1 MPKLTRRVVIKGAA
15 ACAALAAAPGH
26 ARSSAAGTLPVPLAL
41 VDYADVDLHS
51 ALHEEQLD
59 HQLQLLMSL
68 DEDSLLKPFRQMIGA
83 TAPGPELGGWYSYDP
98 ANYGLEGAYAP
109 SATFGQ
115 WISALSRMY
124 AVRRRPDIRA
134 KVLRLNRLYAATID
148 ERYYEVNRF
157 PAYCYDKLLCG
168 LIDSHSLVQDPDA
181 MGIMQRTT
189 NAALPHLP
197 GRAIENGVGWRP
209 GKDQSYSYDESYT
222 NSENFFLAYHEGAG
236 SRYKTLGTAY
246 LDEAF
251 YGPLSEGRNNL
262 AGLHAYSYVNSL
274 NSAMQAYLTLGS
286 ERHLRAAQFGFSL
299 LTQQSFATGGWGP
312 NERLQAEGTAG
323 LCRSL
328 ADSHHS
334 FETPC
339 GSYAHFKLTR
349 YLLRV
354 TGDSTYGDSMER
366 MMYNTILGAKPLLA
380 DGRTFYYADFNN
392 HGRKVYS
399 ERRWP
404 CCSGTMPQVAAD
416 YRINTYFQ
424 GHRSLY
430 VNLYLPST
438 IRWTVAGSAVLLTQA
453 TRYPFD
459 SAIEFAVQAT
469 QATEFSLMLRIPAWA
484 TGAHVAVNGRPEP
497 SDVVPGRF
505 FALRRTWRTGDRVQ
519 LELPLPTRLEPIDAE
534 HADIVATV
542 AGPLVLFPIVDD
554 APAVTRAELMAVRK
568 SGAAVWQAST
578 AAGTLSFLPFTAIQD
593 EAYSTY
599 LQVSNPA

>member
-1 MPKLTRRVVIKGAA
+1 VIKGAA
-15 ACAALAAAPGH
+15 ACAAVAAAADP
-26 ARSSAAGTLPVPLAL
+26 ARAIVARTIAPPLQL
-41 VDYADVDLHS
+41 VHHGDVDLHS
-51 ALHEEQLD
+51 ALHERQLD
-59 HQLQLLMSL
+59 HQLQILMSL

-124 AVRRRPDIRA
+124 AVRRRPAIRA
-134 KVLRLNRLYAATID
+134 KILRLNRLYAATID

-157 PAYCYDKLLCG
+157 PAYCYDKLLGG
-168 LIDSHSLVQDPDA
+168 LLDSHTLANDPDA
-181 MGIMQRTT
+181 MGILQRTT
-189 NAALPHLP
+189 DAALRHLP

-236 SRYKTLGTAY
+236 SRYRALGAAY

-251 YGPLSEGRNNL
+251 YGPLSEGRSDL

-274 NSAMQAYLTLGS
+274 NSAVQAFLTLGS

-299 LTQQSFATGGWGP
+299 LTRQSFATGGWGP
-312 NERLQAEGTAG
+312 NERLQAEGSAG
-323 LCRSL
+323 LYQSL
-328 ADSHHS
+328 VDSHHS

-339 GSYAHFKLTR
+339 GSHAHFKLTR

-366 MMYNTILGAKPLLA
+366 LMYNTILGAKPLLA

-392 HGRKVYS
+392 RGHKVYS

-438 IRWTVAGSAVLLTQA
+438 IRWTVGGSAVVLTQ
-453 TRYPFD
+453 TSRYPFD
-459 SAIEFAVQAT
+459 GAIEFAVQA
-469 QATEFSLMLRIPAWA
+469 AHPTEFSLMLRIPAWA
-484 TGAHVAVNGRPEP
+484 AGARVSVNGRLLA
-497 SDVVPGRF
+497 SDVTPGRF
-505 FALRRTWRTGDRVQ
+505 FALGRTWSAGDRVQ
-519 LELPLPTRLEPIDAE
+519 LDLPLPTRLEPIDAE

-542 AGPLVLFPIVDD
+542 AGPLVLFPMIEDP
-554 APAVTRAELMAVRK
+554 PAVSRAELMAVRK
-568 SGAAVWQAST
+568 SGPEVWQTST
-578 AAGTLSFLPFTAIQD
+578 ATGPITFLPFTAIQD
-593 EAYSTY
+593 EPYATY
-599 LQVSNPA
+599 LRVS

>member
-1 MPKLTRRVVIKGAA
+1 
-15 ACAALAAAPGH
+15 
-26 ARSSAAGTLPVPLAL
+26 
-41 VDYADVDLHS
+41 
-51 ALHEEQLD
+51 
-59 HQLQLLMSL
+59 
-68 DEDSLLKPFRQMIGA
+68 
-83 TAPGPELGGWYSYDP
+83 
-98 ANYGLEGAYAP
+98 
-109 SATFGQ
+109 
-115 WISALSRMY
+115 
-124 AVRRRPDIRA
+124 
-134 KVLRLNRLYAATID
+134 
-148 ERYYEVNRF
+148 
-157 PAYCYDKLLCG
+157 
-168 LIDSHSLVQDPDA
+168 
-181 MGIMQRTT
+181 
-189 NAALPHLP
+189 
-197 GRAIENGVGWRP
+197 
-209 GKDQSYSYDESYT
+209 
-222 NSENFFLAYHEGAG
+222 
-236 SRYKTLGTAY
+236 
-246 LDEAF
+246 
-251 YGPLSEGRNNL
+251 LSEGRNNL
-262 AGLHAYSYVNSL
+262 AGPHAYSYVNSL

-312 NERLQAEGTAG
+312 NERLQAEGTPG

-339 GSYAHFKLTR
+339 GSYAHFKLSR

-459 SAIEFAVQAT
+459 SAIEFVVQAT

-484 TGAHVAVNGRPEP
+484 AGAHVAVNGRPEP

-534 HADIVATV
+534 HPDIVATV